1 MRYAW
6 PGIAVLALMVTSGPA
21 ASRCPYPDTGL
32 FQVGRDEKGYFVRAK
47 PAEGFSRV
55 SAHAWVNPVVDY
67 LAEAQRTTAFY
78 FGEGMTEKALDANEW
93 RGDDPLLTLKA
104 FLHDAGL
111 DLETP
116 QPDVWVVGP
125 SWFKEQGALSV
136 FAQPLDPTRQGFLSA
151 AQAGD
156 MERALVAQLPIREGS
171 GSPVVSRIGV
181 SYYWLPKEGRDAL
194 LVLASLPPLLER
206 RPPQYRAF
214 KVQLDR
220 SGGRTSV
227 ECVWAGDAPGRL
239 VTDIE
244 EDLDGDGYRDFVF
257 EADTRD
263 YGDANTVLSGKD
275 GSTLL
280 TFSYSELAVE
290 KKAAGPKRIAVRQ
303 MPGREVGETPEAYS
317 ETYQYSPGQARYM
330 PVSETGQQVR
340 ALESAGPAGINTG
353 WKRLARMAGGAE
365 NIRVYLLNRTPER
378 LSGDVETVLVRRTTW
393 TPEVTKELIDKGYP
407 ARILFTYESAGFLAH
422 EREQEKLRQQM
433 SPQSR

>member
-1 MRYAW
+1 MRHAW
-6 PGIAVLALMVTSGPA
+6 SGFGVLVLLVTSGPA

-330 PVSETGQQVR
+330 PVSETGQQAR

-422 EREQEKLRQQM
+422 EREQEKLREQM
-433 SPQSR
+433 SQRSK